1 MVSFEQLKAFNNEA
15 VDFLVKRLSG
25 ADYRGR
31 HTVQHYRY
39 DFDIIYKVLDL
50 LNQYAPSQGLLAIRT
65 RDLSKQSFDD
75 PIWADYAK
83 LCGELKMFFGK
94 NTQDVL
100 RKIIFVDLERLGFL
114 HRYNKKKQLNKLFTR
129 NANAYV
135 SISDVGL
142 ELLAQK
148 DVLKRSFLIGKR
160 IELYLHD
167 CIENL
172 LYMLRETDLRYID
185 VYEYM
190 FFMTAIDFDSS
201 FKISLQKAESLIR
214 EYRKL
219 SPVQRK
225 QLVKYLQSLMVPAKK
240 DKKGRTKKDFHN
252 WKNETQSL
260 FANFLQ
266 YLVFFSLE
274 PISRDNVRIVLSN
287 QTGLFADSGTRL
299 DRSVLEKQLYME
311 KHKVQKKAGFE
322 LHHII
327 PLAYSTSLEHFKLLD
342 NWLNMI
348 YIDGYSHGQMQ
359 NHITLAEGENNDLK
373 LVDDIKNTDVYLKY
387 KENVLYSPDNKQKML
402 DKNQELRNIQI

>member
-1 MVSFEQLKAFNNEA
+1 MVNFEQLKAFNNKS
-15 VDFLVKRLSG
+15 VDFLVERLS
-25 ADYRGR
+25 ASDYRGK
-31 HTVQHYRY
+31 HSVQHYRY
-39 DFDIIYKVLDL
+39 DFDVIYTVLDL
-50 LNQYAPSQGLLAIRT
+50 LNRYAPNKGLLAIRT
-65 RDLSKQSFDD
+65 RDVSKQGFDE
-75 PIWADYAK
+75 PEWKDYAK
-83 LCGELKMFFGK
+83 LCNELKTLFGK
-94 NTQDVL
+94 NTPDVL

-114 HRYNKKKQLNKLFTR
+114 HRYNKKKQVNRLFTR
-129 NANAYV
+129 NTNAYV
-135 SISDVGL
+135 SMSDVGL
-142 ELLAQK
+142 ELLAQG
-148 DVLKRSFLIGKR
+148 DSLKRRFLIGKR
-160 IELYLHD
+160 IELFLHD

-190 FFMTAIDFDSS
+190 FFMTAINFDSR
-201 FKISLQKAESLIR
+201 FTLSLQEAETMIK

-225 QLVKYLQSLMVPAKK
+225 QLIKALQSLMVPAKK

-260 FANFLQ
+260 FTNFLQ
-266 YLVFFSLE
+266 HLVFFALE
-274 PISRDNVRIVLSN
+274 QPTRDNIRIILSN
-287 QTGLFADSGTRL
+287 QTGLFVDSGTRL

-359 NHITLAEGENNDLK
+359 NHITLAEGENDDLK

-387 KENVLYSPDNKQKML
+387 QENVLYSPDNKHKML
-402 DKNQELRNIQI
+402 DKNQELRNIHV